1 MSITITGGITLA
13 SGGWTITAAPP
24 AIPAS
29 TAGWFGCGFIFGGG
43 SATAAVNRLTFATD
57 TDSSSTRGSLSVA
70 RYWLTGTGTTT
81 YGWYSSG
88 TTSSGSGY
96 STVVDRITYATD
108 TATASART
116 TMAFPYAFSSTI
128 RNAPASSTDYTTYGW
143 FGGGYYSG
151 NDVSRV
157 ERLTYATDTDGLA
170 TRGPLSVSKQY
181 MAATSTMTYGWFAGG
196 TPVAATVSR
205 ITYATDTATA
215 STRGPLA
222 TATYRFAATG
232 NGNYGWFAGGAGLGS
247 GVNRIDYA
255 NDTATASARGPLSV
269 DRYGFAGASDGNN
282 YGWYSG
288 ATAGKS
294 DRIDYAND
302 TATASVRGPLTS
314 NGYLAAT
321 SGVQ

>member
-24 AIPAS
+24 AIPTS
-29 TAGWFGCGFIFGGG
+29 TAGWFGGGFNFGGG

-57 TDSSSTRGSLSVA
+57 TDSSSTRGPLSLP

-81 YGWYSSG
+81 AGWYAAG
-88 TTSSGSGY
+88 QTSSSP
-96 STVVDRITYATD
+96 STSIIDRITYATD
-108 TATASART
+108 TATATAVT
-116 TMAFPYAFSSTI
+116 TLGFPYNKLGMA
-128 RNAPASSTDYTTYGW
+128 ASTDYSTYGW
-143 FGGGYYSG
+143 FGGGYVPSQG
-151 NDVSRV
+151 VDASTV
-157 ERLTYATDTDGLA
+157 ERLTYATDTSG
-170 TRGPLSVSKQY
+170 TSVRGPLVVGKAY
-181 MAATSTMTYGWFAGG
+181 LAATSTITYGWFAGG
-196 TPVAATVSR
+196 RFPTVATVSR
-205 ITYATDTATA
+205 ITYATDTATT

-222 TATYRFAATG
+222 AATYRFAATG
-232 NGNYGWFAGGAGLGS
+232 NGNYAWFAGGPGLGS

-255 NDTATASARGPLSV
+255 NDTTTATARGPLSSG
-269 DRYGFAGASDGNN
+269 RSSFAGASDGNN

>member
-1 MSITITGGITLA
+1 MSATFTGGVTI
-13 SGGWTITAAPP
+13 SGGWTLSAAPP
-24 AIPAS
+24 AIPVS
-29 TAGWFGCGFIFGGG
+29 TAGWFSGGFNFGGG
-43 SATAAVNRLTFATD
+43 SATSAVNRLTFATD
-57 TDSSSTRGSLSVA
+57 TDSSSARGPLSMA

-88 TTSSGSGY
+88 KTPSGS
-96 STVVDRITYATD
+96 STVVDRITYSTD

-116 TMAFPYAFSSTI
+116 TMAYPYSFSSTI

-143 FGGGYYSG
+143 FGGGYDSDSG
-151 NDVSRV
+151 SDVSRV
-157 ERLTYATDTDGLA
+157 ERLTYATDTAGMA
-170 TRGPLSVSKQY
+170 TRGPLSISKQY
-181 MAATSTMTYGWFAGG
+181 MAASSTITYGWFAGG
-196 TPVAATVSR
+196 RFPTVATVSR

-222 TATYRFAATG
+222 SASYRFAATG
-232 NGNYGWFAGGAGLGS
+232 NGNYAWFAGGPGLGS

-255 NDTATASARGPLSV
+255 NDTATATARGPLSGS
-269 DRYGFAGASDGNN
+269 RAGFAGASDGNN

-321 SGVQ
+321 SGTQ